1 MKRFLLLISIFIT
14 CLSSYAQNLTDG
26 FYRVYNKGEKRYI
39 YVIDNTGTATASK
52 QDLGAVQLVVGLEK
66 TISDPASV
74 LYVEKRSGNEYDI
87 KAQGTSVAQ
96 IIGKCPQIVW
106 TSKLNAYRVGANV
119 SGAQLW
125 LGSDNDP
132 EDVRGAVTVKDLG
145 GSDKIGW
152 IVEPIKS
159 DGNNYFGLTPSIQIG
174 DKYYQSFY
182 ADFAFSFY
190 SEGMKAYFVDATEA
204 GEARLIPVEQDVI
217 PAATPLIIECSSK
230 NASDNRLE
238 LKYKQGTP
246 LKSNILKGNYF
257 YNKYRKH
264 ARIPYDKNTMRV
276 LGKTSDG
283 KLGFVT
289 TNDEYL
295 AANSAYLVVAA
306 GSEETVLA
314 VDEKSY
320 SSIELPDSDII
331 EVGGVYSIL
340 GVKLRQDANI
350 EDLPSGVYIVN
361 GKKVIKR

>member
-1 MKRFLLLISIFIT
+1 MKKYLLLFSIFVT
-14 CLSSYAQNLTDG
+14 CMSSLAQNLTDG
-26 FYRVYNKGEKRYI
+26 YYRVYNKGENRYI
-39 YVIDNTGTATASK
+39 YVIDNTGTATPSK
-52 QDLGAVQLVVGLEK
+52 QDLGAVVLIQNIEK
-66 TISDPASV
+66 TISNPASV
-74 LYVEKRSGNEYDI
+74 LYVKKRAGNEYDI
-87 KAQGTSVAQ
+87 MSQGTSVSQ
-96 IIGKCPQIVW
+96 IIGKCPEIVW
-106 TSKLNAYRVGANV
+106 TSRLNAYRVGANV

-132 EDVRGAVTVKDLG
+132 KKASGALTVKDLG

-159 DGNNYFGLTPSIQIG
+159 DGNNYFGLAPSIQIG

-190 SEGMKAYFVDATEA
+190 SDGMKAYIVDASEA
-204 GEARLIPVEQDVI
+204 GEARLVPVEQEVI

-230 NASDNRLE
+230 EASDNRLE
-238 LKYKQGTP
+238 LKYEQVLP
-246 LKSNILKGNYF
+246 LKNNILKGNYF
-257 YNKYRKH
+257 YNKVRKH
-264 ARIPYDKNTMRV
+264 AQIPYDKNTMRV